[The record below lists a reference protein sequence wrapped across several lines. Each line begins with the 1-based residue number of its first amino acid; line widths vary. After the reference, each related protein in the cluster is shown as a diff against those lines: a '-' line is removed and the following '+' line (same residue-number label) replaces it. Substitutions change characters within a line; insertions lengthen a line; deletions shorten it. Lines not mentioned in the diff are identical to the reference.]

1 MSRQSAGSYRRD
13 ASSQERRDKI
23 MTSNLLLKDFFIKFD
38 AFIIQLL
45 NSLNFSNI
53 LNISGLVFVL
63 I

>member
-13 ASSQERRDKI
+13 VSSQERQI
-23 MTSNLLLKDFFIKFD
+23 ITSNLLLKDFVIKFD
-38 AFIIQLL
+38 PFIIQLL
-45 NSLNFSNI
+45 NSLNFSNT